1 LAAQFLDRFLT
12 FRKWFAVLLIAI
24 AMLSILILS
33 GAIVAYVAFPHRGEE
48 MPAVPW
54 LGTALGK
61 ARQALPTQDYPED
74 FYEAVGQRR
83 N

>member
-1 LAAQFLDRFLT
+1 
-12 FRKWFAVLLIAI
+12 VLLIAL

-54 LGTALGK
+54 LGAALGK
-61 ARQALPTQDYPED
+61 ARQVLPTQDYPED
-74 FYEAVGQRR
+74 FYEPVGQRR
-83 N
+83 I